1 MSYIKYQ
8 ITSVGYQVSDKKYQI
23 SINGYQVPDIKYQI
37 SSISC
42 QALGC
47 KYHIANIRMQEESR
61 ESKLLLFETFW
72 ILNQLINQSHEL

>member
-1 MSYIKYQ
+1 MSDIKYQ
-8 ITSVGYQVSDKKYQI
+8 ISNNEYQVS
-23 SINGYQVPDIKYQI
+23 DIKYQI

-47 KYHIANIRMQEESR
+47 KYPIASIRMQGESR

>member
-37 SSISC
+37 SNINC
-42 QALGC
+42 QAGPGQLTF
-47 KYHIANIRMQEESR
+47 SR
-61 ESKLLLFETFW
+61 YGSKETAEVSR
-72 ILNQLINQSHEL
+72 NQLSSNYPLSKKTH